1 MFDGLIDG
9 YTQSILI
16 FTGISVIA
24 AYSFFAPFK
33 TGQVSLGQAGF
44 MAVGGYASAV
54 LTQKFGLPFA
64 AALPVAGLIAGVVGV
79 VVGFPALRIKGIYL
93 LLLTLGFGE
102 IISVIALSWD
112 YVGGA
117 QGYRNIPF
125 NPRTL
130 DYVIGI
136 VIVLVDLLRPARAL
150 EPRPRDGLDPSGRD
164 RGGGDGHRRG
174 AHQAV
179 GLRAR
184 RDDRRHRRRAL
195 CASGDV
201 RGLDH
206 VQHHAGGGDP
216 DVRGGRRRQHV
227 SGGRWSAPSVLSYC
241 PNSCARLR
249 EWLELLPVAM
259 TNFFPANRVYDFLHG
274 FLDFENAKRLI
285 VYGLILILMMIVR
298 PDGLLTRDTLPRL
311 PSLAEGAPCL
321 SPAWRSKA

>member
-44 MAVGGYASAV
+44 MAVGAYASAV
-54 LTQKFGLPFA
+54 LTQKFGVPFA
-64 AALPVAGLIAGVVGV
+64 VALPVAGLIAGVVGV

-136 VIVLVDLLRPARAL
+136 IDRADRLFRPARAL
-150 EPRPRDGLDPSGRD
+150 EPRPRHGLDPSGRD
-164 RGGGDGHRRG
+164 RRRGDGHRRG

-179 GLRAR
+179 RLRAR
-184 RDDRRHRRRAL
+184 RDDRRA
-195 CASGDV
+195 
-201 RGLDH
+201 
-206 VQHHAGGGDP
+206 
-216 DVRGGRRRQHV
+216 
-227 SGGRWSAPSVLSYC
+227 
-241 PNSCARLR
+241 
-249 EWLELLPVAM
+249 
-259 TNFFPANRVYDFLHG
+259 
-274 FLDFENAKRLI
+274 
-285 VYGLILILMMIVR
+285 
-298 PDGLLTRDTLPRL
+298 
-311 PSLAEGAPCL
+311 
-321 SPAWRSKA
+321 SPARSTRIRRPSWIRPRSTSCWRWRS